1 MLMENLNAQT
11 IPLYGKH
18 LIEASAGTG
27 KTYNITRLY
36 LRLLLERQLPVEN
49 ILVMTFTKDATEELR
64 GRIEGFIRQAIN
76 NWPTLIKEDD
86 FFIEIAQ
93 KVDKNKATVLLKKAL
108 LFLDE
113 ASIYTIHGFCKRV
126 LSEHAFTSGLPF
138 NAQMEVD
145 SQELVTES
153 CQDYY
158 RVLGQESIDEFLL
171 LAQFWPNPQSFLSHF
186 SQAIANQQPL
196 DVLSPHD
203 ISDVFLQ
210 DVKKALIDLE
220 KNHQALITYLVDV
233 KKGEE
238 RATRHAELAALVF
251 WLTDIAATNVE
262 DLNPSQLPIMPD
274 AFIDG
279 RRYGR
284 SKFKADIGQI
294 FNQVNLVKEQIKTLD
309 KQITKAHAFCLVR
322 TGIYQI
328 RAAVAIKKDNQNMLT
343 FDDLITTLARCLSVE
358 SDLEGKFAKTLVKQY
373 PVALVDEFQ
382 DTDPQQFSILK
393 AIYYQDIKNN
403 TNASLNSNGDD
414 DKIVSQSALYM
425 IGDPKQAIY
434 GFRGGDVFAY
444 LAARQDCDYQ
454 WLMDTNW
461 RSSQS
466 MVTGYNRLFYGNALS
481 ESPRDVF
488 GYNIPYLPVKAGKIN
503 GKSADESERKALQ
516 FVHFDNDSN
525 TSKGKVKQSFR
536 ANMANWCTDEIIR
549 LFNADKHLKAQD
561 IAILVRDGSEAKSI
575 KDALHQK
582 QLASVFLSNRSNL
595 LHSNETHQLL
605 ALLKGVLFVE
615 NERWYTAALA
625 CGLLGFTPD
634 KLHQLQC
641 DEIQWQDLKF
651 SFASFR
657 DEWLNK
663 GFISMALKLMH
674 QYFHIGDKDQD
685 RVLTNLLHL
694 FELLQSASSR
704 HRQPQELLYW
714 FEQQIS
720 IDNSETEAEL
730 RLESDEDLIRI
741 VTQHGAKG
749 LEYPIVFVPFVTRF
763 KDPLRFGARTVNF
776 IKYHQSD
783 DKQLNNSDQT
793 RPLVLSL
800 DGSNAAKQ
808 AMADEAYAESIRL
821 LYVAVTRAERRCYLM
836 TTEFDHYHQSPLGL
850 TLKWQKDQD
859 IVTNLEVLT
868 GDNTKEIG
876 LLTIPYGELI
886 ANINADGDIKQV
898 PAQSLRLNISVDK
911 ILPQVAKFHGRI
923 ERDWWLSSFSAL
935 SKNLRHGGV
944 STPDR
949 DHIHNKEHS
958 LIEQQEQTLVS
969 NLLRFTL
976 AKGAHTG
983 NLLHDILEHTDFNH
997 ADWQVSMKWP
1007 LVKYGELTAGFTQ
1020 DDLQAWLTQ
1029 VLNSK
1034 LTEANCCLAELNID
1048 RTLRESEFYFP
1059 MESASSGKIA
1069 QMLTE
1074 HRTSIRSSTNFQSVS
1089 PLVRLPTYQ
1098 SLKGMMHGFID
1109 LVFEHQG
1116 KYFVCDYKSS
1126 HLGDQFEHYH
1136 QESLLNNIENNYYD
1150 LQYLIYCLAL
1160 HRHLKHALKNYD
1172 PNVHFGGIY
1181 YFYLRGMTDDKKH
1194 HGAGI
1199 YYRKITSKEL
1209 HQLDEIF
1216 LGKQE
1221 NKEPNHE

>member
-1 MLMENLNAQT
+1 MPIQNLNAQT
-11 IPLYGKH
+11 IPLMGKH

-36 LRLLLERQLPVEN
+36 LRLLLERRLPVDK

-64 GRIEGFIRQAIN
+64 GRIESFIRQAIN
-76 NWPTLIKEDD
+76 NWSSLIQEDD
-86 FFIEIAQ
+86 FFIEIAN
-93 KVDKNKATVLLKKAL
+93 KVDKNTAMVLLKTAL

-126 LSEHAFTSGLPF
+126 LSQHAFASGLPF

-145 SQELVTES
+145 SHELVIES

-158 RVLGQESIDEFLL
+158 RVLGKESIDEFLL
-171 LAQFWPNPQSFLSHF
+171 LAKFWPDPQSFLSHF

-196 DVLSPHD
+196 EVLSPHH
-203 ISDVFLQ
+203 ISEVFLR
-210 DVKKALIDLE
+210 DVKKALNDLE
-220 KNHQALITYLVDV
+220 TNHQALMTYLVDV
-233 KKGEE
+233 KKGEK
-238 RATRHAELAALVF
+238 RSIRLAELAALIL
-251 WLTDIAATNVE
+251 WLKTIASIKIE
-262 DLNPSQLPIMPD
+262 ELNPSQLSNMPD
-274 AFIDG
+274 DFLDG

-284 SKFKADIGQI
+284 SKFKNDIVEI
-294 FNQVNLVKEQIKTLD
+294 FKQVNQVKEQIKTLEN
-309 KQITKAHAFCLVR
+309 KMSKALAFCLVR

-328 RAAVAIKKDNQNMLT
+328 RAAVTIKKENQNMIT
-343 FDDLITTLARCLSVE
+343 FDDLITTLADCLSVE
-358 SDLEGKFAKTLVKQY
+358 NDLEGKFAKTLVKQY
-373 PVALVDEFQ
+373 PIALVDEFQ

-393 AIYYQDIKNN
+393 AIYYQDIGNN
-403 TNASLNSNGDD
+403 ITFSGVIDDNSLA
-414 DKIVSQSALYM
+414 SQSAIYM

-461 RSSQS
+461 RSSPS

-481 ESPRDVF
+481 ESARDVF
-488 GYNIPYLPVKAGKIN
+488 GYNIPYLPVKAGKTDR
-503 GKSADESERKALQ
+503 KTADESNRKALQ
-516 FVHFDNDSN
+516 FVHFDSESN
-525 TSKGKVKQSFR
+525 TNKGKVNQSFR
-536 ANMANWCTDEIIR
+536 ADMANWCADEIIR
-549 LFNADKHLKAQD
+549 LFNVDKNLKAQD

-575 KDALHQK
+575 KDALHHK
-582 QLASVFLSNRSNL
+582 QLASVFLSNRANL
-595 LHSNETHQLL
+595 LHSKESKQLL

-625 CGLLGFTPD
+625 SGLLGFTPK

-641 DEIQWQDLKF
+641 DELQWQNLKF
-651 SFASFR
+651 NFICFR

-720 IDNSETEAEL
+720 LDNPETEAEL
-730 RLESDEDLIRI
+730 RLESDDDLIRI

-763 KDPLRFGARTVNF
+763 KDPLRFGARAVNL
-776 IKYHQSD
+776 IKYHHNVDEQSQD
-783 DKQLNNSDQT
+783 RDQT
-793 RPLVLSL
+793 RPLILSL
-800 DGSNAAKQ
+800 DGSKAAKQ

-821 LYVAVTRAERRCYLM
+821 LYVSVTRAERRCYLL

-859 IVTNLEVLT
+859 IAANLAVLST
-868 GDNTKEIG
+868 DNTKEIG
-876 LLTIPYGELI
+876 LLTISYGELAVNTTGQGDNDQQAYQPFM
-886 ANINADGDIKQV
+886 ANKQV
-898 PAQSLRLNISVDK
+898 DK
-911 ILPQVAKFHGRI
+911 VTPQVAQFHGRI

-944 STPDR
+944 SIPDR
-949 DHIHNKEHS
+949 DHEHNKDRT
-958 LIEQQEQTLVS
+958 LIEQQESTLVS

-983 NLLHDILEHTDFNH
+983 NLLHDILEHTDFNY
-997 ADWQVSMKWP
+997 ADWHSSMKWP
-1007 LVKYGELTAGFTQ
+1007 LVKYGELSSGFTQ
-1020 DDLQAWLTQ
+1020 DDLQAWLSQ
-1029 VLNSK
+1029 VLSSK
-1034 LTEANCCLAELNID
+1034 LIDANCSLADLTVD
-1048 RTLRESEFYFP
+1048 KTLRESEFYFP
-1059 MESASSGKIA
+1059 MESASSKQLAG
-1069 QMLTE
+1069 MLTE
-1074 HRTSIRSSTNFQSVS
+1074 HRTSIRLSLNVDSSTS
-1089 PLVRLPTYQ
+1089 LVRLPTYQ
-1098 SLKGMMHGFID
+1098 ALKGMMHGFID

-1116 KYFVCDYKSS
+1116 KYFVCDYKSH
-1126 HLGDQFEHYH
+1126 HLGNQFEDYH
-1136 QESLLNNIENNYYD
+1136 QESLLNNIESNYYD

-1160 HRHLKHALKNYD
+1160 HRHLKHALENYD

-1181 YFYLRGMTDDKKH
+1181 YFYLRGMTDDEKYQ
-1194 HGAGI
+1194 GSGV
-1199 YYRKITSKEL
+1199 YYRKITSQEL
-1209 HQLDEIF
+1209 NHLDEIF
-1216 LGKQE
+1216 LG
-1221 NKEPNHE
+1221 NKKGKE

>member
-1 MLMENLNAQT
+1 MPMQNLNAQT
-11 IPLYGKH
+11 IPLMGKH

-36 LRLLLERQLPVEN
+36 LRLLLERRLPVEK

-64 GRIEGFIRQAIN
+64 GRIEGFIRQALN
-76 NWPTLIKEDD
+76 DWSSLIKEDD
-86 FFIEIAQ
+86 FFIEIAK
-93 KVDKNKATVLLKKAL
+93 KVDKNTAMVLLKTAL

-126 LSEHAFTSGLPF
+126 LSQHAFTSGLPF

-145 SQELVTES
+145 SQELVVES

-158 RVLGQESIDEFLL
+158 RVLGQESVDEFLL
-171 LAQFWPNPQSFLSHF
+171 LAQFWPDPQSFLSHF

-196 DVLSPHD
+196 QVLSPHH
-203 ISDVFLQ
+203 ISEVFLQ
-210 DVKKALIDLE
+210 DVKKALKDLE
-220 KNHQALITYLVDV
+220 TNHQALVTYLVDV

-238 RATRHAELAALVF
+238 RAIRLAELAALKV
-251 WLTDIAATNVE
+251 WLKTIASIKIN
-262 DLNPSQLPIMPD
+262 DLNPGQLPIMPD

-284 SKFKADIGQI
+284 SKFKTDIIHI
-294 FNQVNLVKEQIKTLD
+294 FNQVNQVKEQIKILD
-309 KQITKAHAFCLVR
+309 KQMSKALAFCLVR
-322 TGIYQI
+322 TGIYKI
-328 RAAVAIKKDNQNMLT
+328 RAAVTIKKENQNMLT
-343 FDDLITTLARCLSVE
+343 FDDLITTLADCLSSE
-358 SDLEGKFAKTLVKQY
+358 KDLEGKFAKTLVKQY
-373 PVALVDEFQ
+373 PIALVDEFQ

-393 AIYYQDIKNN
+393 AIYYQDIVNN
-403 TNASLNSNGDD
+403 TNVDKDVDDNNFASQTA
-414 DKIVSQSALYM
+414 IYM

-461 RSSQS
+461 RSSPS
-466 MVTGYNRLFYGNALS
+466 MVTGYNRLFYGNTLS
-481 ESPRDVF
+481 DSARDVF
-488 GYNIPYLPVKAGKIN
+488 GYNIPYLPVKAAKIDS
-503 GKSADESERKALQ
+503 KSADESSRKALQ
-516 FVHFDNDSN
+516 FVHFENESN
-525 TSKGKVKQSFR
+525 SNKGKVKQSFR
-536 ANMANWCTDEIIR
+536 ANMANWCADEIIR
-549 LFNADKHLKAQD
+549 LFNADENLKAQD
-561 IAILVRDGSEAKSI
+561 IAILVRDASEAKSI
-575 KDALHQK
+575 KDALHHK

-595 LHSNETHQLL
+595 LHSNETKQLL

-615 NERWYTAALA
+615 NERCYTAALA
-625 CGLLGFTPD
+625 CGLLGFTPK

-641 DEIQWQDLKF
+641 DELQWQNLKF
-651 SFASFR
+651 SFNGFR

-694 FELLQSASSR
+694 FELLQSASGR

-720 IDNSETEAEL
+720 LDNPETEAEL
-730 RLESDEDLIRI
+730 RLESDDDLIRI

-763 KDPLRFGARTVNF
+763 KDPLRFGARAVNF
-776 IKYHQSD
+776 IKYHQSLD
-783 DKQLNNSDQT
+783 EQSQDNDQT
-793 RPLVLSL
+793 RPLILSL
-800 DGSNAAKQ
+800 DGSKAAKQ

-821 LYVAVTRAERRCYLM
+821 LYVSVTRAETRCYLL
-836 TTEFDHYHQSPLGL
+836 TAEFDHYHQSPLGL
-850 TLKWQKDQD
+850 TLKWQKHQD
-859 IVTNLEVLT
+859 IAANLAVLSS
-868 GDNTKEIG
+868 DNTKEIG
-876 LLTIPYGELI
+876 LLTIPYDELMAYISGEGNLDQCTSQSFK
-886 ANINADGDIKQV
+886 ANKQ
-898 PAQSLRLNISVDK
+898 VDK
-911 ILPQVAKFHGRI
+911 ITPQVAQFHGCI
-923 ERDWWLSSFSAL
+923 ERDWWLSSFTAL

-949 DHIHNKEHS
+949 DHEHNKEHT
-958 LIEQQEQTLVS
+958 LIEQQENTLVS
-969 NLLRFTL
+969 NYLRFTL

-997 ADWQVSMKWP
+997 ADWHSSMKWP
-1007 LVKYGELTAGFTQ
+1007 LVKYGELSSGFTQ
-1020 DDLQAWLTQ
+1020 DDLQAWLSQ

-1034 LTEANCCLAELNID
+1034 LTDANCSLSDLIID
-1048 RTLRESEFYFP
+1048 KTLRESEFYFP
-1059 MESASSGKIA
+1059 MESASSEQLAK
-1069 QMLTE
+1069 MLTD
-1074 HRTSIRSSTNFQSVS
+1074 HRTSIRRSLNVESSTS
-1089 PLVRLPTYQ
+1089 LVRLPTYQ

-1116 KYFVCDYKSS
+1116 KYFVCDYKST

-1160 HRHLKHALKNYD
+1160 HRHLKNALANYD

-1194 HGAGI
+1194 QGSGV
-1199 YYRKITSKEL
+1199 YYRKITSQEL
-1209 HQLDEIF
+1209 NHLDQIF
-1216 LGKQE
+1216 LGNKQD
-1221 NKEPNHE
+1221 KESNHE